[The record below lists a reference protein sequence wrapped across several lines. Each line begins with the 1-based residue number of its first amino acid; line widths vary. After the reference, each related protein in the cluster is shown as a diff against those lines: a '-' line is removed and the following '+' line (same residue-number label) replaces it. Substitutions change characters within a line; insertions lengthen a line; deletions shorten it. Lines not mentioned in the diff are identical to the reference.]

1 MWGPTDLCT
10 KWDIIHEKL
19 ALPFNSGM
27 WPYEH
32 PISKQRINCPPCWKI
47 WTWISSWVF
56 LSCFTEPG
64 FWFGPKFPQEF
75 LLLIL
80 KIAMGSGMYIL
91 VIILSHKGIFHH
103 MPLTC
108 MRGLCRFYDAGNLP
122 HFSYILNHIAMVFS
136 WQEILESSCVNLQGK
151 S

>member
-1 MWGPTDLCT
+1 M
-10 KWDIIHEKL
+10 
-19 ALPFNSGM
+19 
-27 WPYEH
+27 
-32 PISKQRINCPPCWKI
+32 
-47 WTWISSWVF
+47 
-56 LSCFTEPG
+56 
-64 FWFGPKFPQEF
+64 
-75 LLLIL
+75 LIL